1 MAMTYYVQL
10 DNRKYLVTEDNHL
23 VHISSWD
30 TAIRDWLAAKV
41 GVKLSEEHYA
51 AIEFIRSAY
60 EKRGQHPNPRVI
72 AAELAARFGPEKGT
86 LKNFYRLFPRGVKQ
100 AFSIAGLPMQ
110 GFCF

>member
-1 MAMTYYVQL
+1 MTTTYYVNLQEK
-10 DNRKYLVTEDNHL
+10 KYLVTEDNHL
-23 VHISSWD
+23 VHVNSWD

-41 GVKLSEEHYA
+41 GLVLSDEHLA
-51 AIEFIRSAY
+51 AIEFIRGTY
-60 EKRGQHPNPRVI
+60 EKRGQHPNQRVI

-86 LKNFYRLFPRGVKQ
+86 LKHFYNLFPKGVKQ